1 MKIDSRTGLPE
12 VPEGQYWKVEKN
24 SPYRYF
30 ADKYMLVSL
39 HHADGT
45 QISCTRAGT
54 RWADVPYDD
63 VRPRHIR
70 RAAKEILIARASK
83 MKSQQLEGIY
93 PPKSLLK

>member
-24 SPYRYF
+24 TPYYYF
-30 ADKYMLVSL
+30 PDAYMAVSL

-45 QISCTRAGT
+45 QISFARARTR
-54 RWADVPYDD
+54 RADVPYDE

-70 RAAKEILIARASK
+70 RAAKEILIDRARK
-83 MKSQQLEGIY
+83 MKSQQLEGTY